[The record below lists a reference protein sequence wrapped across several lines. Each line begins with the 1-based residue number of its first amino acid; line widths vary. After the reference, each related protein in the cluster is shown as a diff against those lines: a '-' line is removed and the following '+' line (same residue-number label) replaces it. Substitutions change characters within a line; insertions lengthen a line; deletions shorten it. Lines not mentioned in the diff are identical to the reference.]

1 MTPEQFD
8 RIILAPALSLLPEH
22 MASVPARAMLIAICL
37 QESGLN
43 HRQQIGGPARGFP
56 QFEKAGILGV
66 LTHRATADLAN
77 GVCDELVYLPG
88 VNEVHAAIRDNDLL
102 AACFA
107 RLLLWTVP
115 AALPGPDQPDVGWEQ
130 YLESWRPG
138 RPRRELWDD
147 NWERAR
153 QAVGRIARNEE
164 GI

>member
-1 MTPEQFD
+1 MNPEQFN
-8 RIILAPALSLLPEH
+8 RIILTPALSLLPER

-37 QESGLN
+37 QESGLI

-66 LTHRATADLAN
+66 LTHHATADLARH
-77 GVCDELVYLPG
+77 VCSELAYQPNVD
-88 VNEVHAAIRDNDLL
+88 EVHAAIRDNDLL

-115 AALPGPDQPDVGWEQ
+115 AALPGPDQPDVGWDQ
-130 YLESWRPG
+130 YTRAWRPG

-153 QAVGRIARNEE
+153 QAVGRIARHE
-164 GI
+164 GGQ